1 MFHAE
6 KPKNT
11 LLSFP
16 VCGQN
21 NGPNPLQGDG
31 QHARQDTQNA
41 QPSRQMPTMTPRH
54 TPMGCNNQNAPPVHI
69 RSFQLRTL
77 ERSQHVPHSPYEHR
91 AWPNSPGC
99 FLYERNFR

>member
-1 MFHAE
+1 MGKKKNKKKNQPTIQQPGRCTFHAE

-11 LLSFP
+11 LLSSP

-41 QPSRQMPTMTPRH
+41 QPSHQMPMMTPRH
-54 TPMGCNNQNAPPVHI
+54 TPTGCNNQNAPLVHT

-77 ERSQHVPHSPYEHR
+77 EKSQHVPHS
-91 AWPNSPGC
+91 
-99 FLYERNFR
+99 L